1 MDGAVW
7 MQKTPPGVWHPMG
20 MHDMGTTGSAAD
32 GGEPVHGSSDSCR
45 ELLLRIQR
53 GDEQAFEQLYREQSS
68 ILLAT
73 ALRVLRNRSLAEEV
87 LQEIFTEVWVNCH
100 SYRPQAGS
108 GRAWL
113 TTICRR
119 RAIDR
124 VRAVQAQQNRDFTQ
138 GVKEAH
144 AYEPDVQDS
153 VLTQVEADRA
163 QTALRALPEDQATA
177 IAMAY
182 YQELSHSE
190 ISRRLEVPLGT
201 VKSRIRDGMQR
212 LRAQLGGAG

>member
-1 MDGAVW
+1 
-7 MQKTPPGVWHPMG
+7 
-20 MHDMGTTGSAAD
+20 MHETGSPGSAAD
-32 GGEPVHGSSDSCR
+32 GAQLPLRAPADPCGA
-45 ELLLRIQR
+45 LLLKIQQ
-53 GDEQAFEQLYREQSS
+53 GDEQAFEQLYRDQSS

-100 SYRPQAGS
+100 SYRAQAGS

-113 TTICRR
+113 TTMCRR

-144 AYEPDVQDS
+144 VLEPDVQDT
-153 VLTQVEADRA
+153 VLTQVEAARA
-163 QTALRALPEDQATA
+163 QTALQTLPEEQATA

-190 ISRRLEVPLGT
+190 IARRLDVPLGT
-201 VKSRIRDGMQR
+201 VKSRIRDGMRR

>member
-1 MDGAVW
+1 MP
-7 MQKTPPGVWHPMG
+7 TLCSSSCGVWHSVM
-20 MHDMGTTGSAAD
+20 MHETGGSGSAAEAAPLAAHAPAD
-32 GGEPVHGSSDSCR
+32 PCGA
-45 ELLLRIQR
+45 LLVKIQQ

-73 ALRVLRNRSLAEEV
+73 TLRVLRNRSLAEEV
-87 LQEIFTEVWVNCH
+87 LQEVFTEVWVNCH
-100 SYRPQAGS
+100 GYRAAAGS

-113 TTICRR
+113 TTMCRR

-138 GVKEAH
+138 GMKEAQRN
-144 AYEPDVQDS
+144 EPDVQDS
-153 VLTQVEADRA
+153 VLAQVEAARA
-163 QTALRALPEDQATA
+163 QTALQTLPPDQATA

-190 ISRRLEVPLGT
+190 IAQRLDVPLGT
-201 VKSRIRDGMQR
+201 VKSRIRDGMRR
-212 LRAQLGGAG
+212 LRSQLGGAG